1 MVKNKFYIIMSIIL
15 SFTLI
20 ILLNSCAYNAK
31 KVKGIS
37 DLNRIGDYDKR
48 LEYCKEL
55 AVKYPKSMEIK
66 TLLFRAK
73 LNSYYYHLSLARNFK
88 ERDKKD
94 KAIEQYKIALNLF
107 PNNKKL
113 KYEFDS
119 YLNPLI
125 VGKQKT
131 FKSTIESPVKLN
143 INLEEKISLDLRST
157 PITKIF
163 KIFGRSYNINVLF
176 DKDFRDFVYSI
187 EIKKI
192 GFYELLNQ
200 LCLIS
205 NARYRIV
212 DSSSILIYSNTT
224 FKKRYFDL
232 KGIKVFYL
240 SNIKAEDAKKLV
252 ISVFRDQQIMAQD
265 DPNLN
270 AVIIKASD
278 RTLKDIER
286 FIGQIDKENSEVEID
301 VEILEINRN
310 LLRKIGSDFGL
321 NTLNFSMGNEG
332 EGGSINSTINVNQIN
347 DLNFF
352 MTIPTI
358 AMNFLETDDN
368 NKILAKPNLRG
379 INGQEIKFM
388 VGDEIPIPQTQ
399 WQAMAAGGINNTPV
413 TSYNYKNVGIELK
426 LTPFIHANNEVT
438 LKMKVTMNFVS
449 AYVNA
454 FPVLGKRELESVI
467 RLKEGETSIIGG
479 FIRDEVRGS
488 LSGVP
493 AMSKIP
499 ILGKLFG
506 NSEKK
511 IKQTDLI
518 FSITPRII
526 RKIDLDRSDLD
537 PIWENLSTNIQNSS
551 KPSARPSSPKL
562 SESRRNNVNLL
573 IISPSR
579 RRVVINR
586 DSLFTIRINSNSE
599 ISSLSIG
606 GSVSGGKAV
615 IGEVKTDFF
624 KKDDVKVLKNYSNNS
639 FDLGYSFLD
648 KPMKRGILAQIK
660 IKFAEKGKYIFT
672 INSINAYSKDRKQ
685 ITIESSPVE
694 IEVY

>member
-1 MVKNKFYIIMSIIL
+1 MKKNKFCIILSVIL

-20 ILLNSCAYNAK
+20 ILLNSCAYNSK
-31 KVKGIS
+31 KIKGIS
-37 DLNRIGDYDKR
+37 DLNKIGDYDKK
-48 LEYCKEL
+48 LEHCKKL
-55 AVKYPKSMEIK
+55 AIKYPESMEIK
-66 TLLFRAK
+66 TLLFKAK

-88 ERDKKD
+88 ETEKKD
-94 KAIEQYKIALNLF
+94 KAIDQYKIALNLF

-113 KYEFDS
+113 KGEFDS
-119 YLNPLI
+119 YLNPQK
-125 VGKQKT
+125 VKKQKI
-131 FKSTIESPVKLN
+131 FKSTIKSPVKLN
-143 INLEEKISLDLRST
+143 IDTKEKISLDLRST

-192 GFYELLNQ
+192 GFYEFLDQ

-205 NARYRIV
+205 NATYRIV

-224 FKKRYFDL
+224 FKKRYFGL
-232 KGIKVFYL
+232 RGIKVFYL
-240 SNIKAEDAKKLV
+240 SNIKTEDAKKLV
-252 ISVFRDQQIMAQD
+252 ITVFRDQQVMVQD

-270 AVIIKASD
+270 TLIIKASD

-286 FIGQIDKENSEVEID
+286 FLSQIDKENSEVVID

-310 LLRKIGSDFGL
+310 LLRKIGSDFGVNPL
-321 NTLNFSMGNEG
+321 AFSIGNEG
-332 EGGSINSTINVNQIN
+332 EEGSINSTINLNQIN

-438 LKMKVTMNFVS
+438 LKMKITMNFVS
-449 AYVNA
+449 AYVNE
-454 FPVLGKRELESVI
+454 FPVLGKRELECVI
-467 RLKEGETSIIGG
+467 RLKEGETNIIGG

-488 LSGVP
+488 LNGIP
-493 AMSKIP
+493 FMSKIP
-499 ILGKLFG
+499 ILGRLFG

-518 FSITPRII
+518 FSITPRVI
-526 RKIDLDRSDLD
+526 RKIDLDGSDLD
-537 PIWENLSTNIQNSS
+537 PIWENLNTNVESSS
-551 KPSARPSSPKL
+551 KPSANPLSPVL
-562 SESRRNNVNLL
+562 SKSRRNNVNLL

-579 RRVVINR
+579 KRVTINK
-586 DSLFTIRINSNSE
+586 DSLFTIRMNSNSE

-606 GSVSGGKAV
+606 GTVSGSKAV
-615 IGEVKTDFF
+615 IDEVRTDFF
-624 KKDDVKVLKNYSNNS
+624 ESDNVKILKNYSGNS
-639 FDLGYSFLD
+639 FDLGYSFLG
-648 KPMKRGILAQIK
+648 KPVKRSILAQIK
-660 IKFAEKGKYIFT
+660 IKFSEKGKYIFT

-685 ITIESSPVE
+685 ITIESSPAE

>member
-252 ISVFRDQQIMAQD
+252 ITVFRDQQIMAQD

-321 NTLNFSMGNEG
+321 NILNFSMGNEG

-573 IISPSR
+573 IISASR
-579 RRVVINR
+579 KRVVINR

-624 KKDDVKVLKNYSNNS
+624 KSDDVKILKNYSGNS

-648 KPMKRGILAQIK
+648 KPVKRSILAQIK

>member
-1 MVKNKFYIIMSIIL
+1 MIKNKFYIIIL

-20 ILLNSCAYNAK
+20 VLLNSCAYNSK
-31 KVKGIS
+31 KIKGIS
-37 DLNRIGDYDKR
+37 DLNRIGDYDKK

-55 AVKYPKSMEIK
+55 ALKYPKKMEIK
-66 TLLFRAK
+66 TLLFRAE
-73 LNSYYYHLSLARNFK
+73 LNSYYYHLYLARNFK

-113 KYEFDS
+113 KDEFDS
-119 YLNPLI
+119 YLNPQK
-125 VGKQKT
+125 VRKQKT
-131 FKSTIESPVKLN
+131 FKYTIKSPVKLD

-163 KIFGRSYNINVLF
+163 KIFGRSYNINILF

-224 FKKRYFDL
+224 FKRRYFDL

-252 ISVFRDQQIMAQD
+252 ITVFRDQQIMAQE

-278 RTLKDIER
+278 RTLKDIEK
-286 FIGQIDKENSEVEID
+286 FISQIDRGNSEVEID

-310 LLRKIGSDFGL
+310 LLRKLGSDFGL
-321 NTLNFSMGNEG
+321 NPITFSIGNEG
-332 EGGSINSTINVNQIN
+332 EAGSINSTINLNQIN
-347 DLNFF
+347 DLSFF

-358 AMNFLETDDN
+358 AMNFLETNDN

-399 WQAMAAGGINNTPV
+399 WQAMAAGGVNNTPV
-413 TSYNYKNVGIELK
+413 TSYTYRNVGIEIE
-426 LTPFIHANNEVT
+426 LTPFVHANNEVT
-438 LKMKVTMNFVS
+438 LKMKLTMNFIS
-449 AYVNA
+449 SYINA

-467 RLKEGETSIIGG
+467 RLKEGETNIIGG

-488 LSGVP
+488 LKGVP
-493 AMSKIP
+493 VMSKIP

-506 NSEKK
+506 NSEKD

-526 RKIDLDRSDLD
+526 RNIDLGKKGLD
-537 PIWENLSTNIQNSS
+537 PIWENLNTNIQNSS
-551 KPSARPSSPKL
+551 KPSASLLSPALGK
-562 SESRRNNVNLL
+562 SRRNNVNLL

-599 ISSLSIG
+599 ISSLSID
-606 GSVSGGKAV
+606 GSVSGNKAV

-624 KKDDVKVLKNYSNNS
+624 KSDDVKILKNYSGNS

-648 KPMKRGILAQIK
+648 KPVKRSILAQIK
-660 IKFAEKGKYIFT
+660 IKFTEKGKYIFT
-672 INSINAYSKDRKQ
+672 INSINAYSKDKKQ

-694 IEVY
+694 IEVF

>member
-1 MVKNKFYIIMSIIL
+1 MIKNKFYMIAFIIL

-20 ILLNSCAYNAK
+20 ILLNSCSYNSK
-31 KVKGIS
+31 KIKRMS
-37 DLNRIGDYDKR
+37 DLNRIGDHDKK

-55 AVKYPKSMEIK
+55 AAKYPKSMEIK

-73 LNSYYYHLSLARNFK
+73 LNSYYYHLYLARNFK

-94 KAIEQYKIALNLF
+94 KAIEQYKIALNMF

-113 KYEFDS
+113 KDEFDS
-119 YLNPLI
+119 YLNPLK
-125 VGKQKT
+125 VRKQKT
-131 FKSTIESPVKLN
+131 FKPTIESPVKLD

-163 KIFGRSYNINVLF
+163 KIFGRSYNINILF

-187 EIKKI
+187 VIKKI

-224 FKKRYFDL
+224 FKRRYFDL

-240 SNIKAEDAKKLV
+240 SNIKAEDAKKL
-252 ISVFRDQQIMAQD
+252 IMTVFRDQQIMVQD

-278 RTLKDIER
+278 RTLKDIENFLSR
-286 FIGQIDKENSEVEID
+286 IDKGNSEVEID
-301 VEILEINRN
+301 VEILEINKS

-321 NTLNFSMGNEG
+321 NPLTFSMGNEG
-332 EGGSINSTINVNQIN
+332 EDGSINSTINLNQIN

-379 INGQEIKFM
+379 VNGQEIKFM

-399 WQAMAAGGINNTPV
+399 WQAMAAGGVQNTPV
-413 TSYNYKNVGIELK
+413 TSYTYKNVGIEIK

-438 LKMKVTMNFVS
+438 LKMKLIMNFIS
-449 AYVNA
+449 TYVNE

-467 RLKEGETSIIGG
+467 RLKEGETNIIGG
-479 FIRDEVRGS
+479 FIKDEVRGS
-488 LSGVP
+488 LNGIP
-493 AMSKIP
+493 GLSKIP

-506 NSEKK
+506 SSEKG

-518 FSITPRII
+518 FSITPRVI
-526 RKIDLDRSDLD
+526 RKIDLGRSDLD
-537 PIWENLSTNIQNSS
+537 PIWENLNTTVRSS
-551 KPSARPSSPKL
+551 GKPSASPSSPKL
-562 SESRRNNVNLL
+562 SKSRRDNVNLL

-579 RRVVINR
+579 KRVAINK

-606 GSVSGGKAV
+606 GSVSGNKSV
-615 IGEVKTDFF
+615 IDEIRTDFF
-624 KKDDVKVLKNYSNNS
+624 KSDKVKILKNHSGNS

-648 KPMKRGILAQIK
+648 KPVKSGILARIK
-660 IKFAEKGKYIFT
+660 IKFAEKGKYTFT
-672 INSINAYSKDRKQ
+672 INSINAYSKDKKQ

>member
-1 MVKNKFYIIMSIIL
+1 M
-15 SFTLI
+15 
-20 ILLNSCAYNAK
+20 
-31 KVKGIS
+31 S
-37 DLNRIGDYDKR
+37 DLNRIGDHDKK

-55 AVKYPKSMEIK
+55 AAKYPKSMEIK

-73 LNSYYYHLSLARNFK
+73 LNSYYYHLYLARNFK

-94 KAIEQYKIALNLF
+94 KAIEQYKIALNMF

-113 KYEFDS
+113 KDEFDS
-119 YLNPLI
+119 YLNPLK
-125 VGKQKT
+125 VRKQKT
-131 FKSTIESPVKLN
+131 FKPTIESPVKLD

-163 KIFGRSYNINVLF
+163 KIFGRSYNINILF

-224 FKKRYFDL
+224 FKRRYFDL

-240 SNIKAEDAKKLV
+240 SNIKAEDAKKL
-252 ISVFRDQQIMAQD
+252 IMTVFRDQQIMVQD

-278 RTLKDIER
+278 RTLKDIENFLSR
-286 FIGQIDKENSEVEID
+286 IDKGNSEVEID
-301 VEILEINRN
+301 VEILEINKS

-321 NTLNFSMGNEG
+321 NPLTFSMGNEG
-332 EGGSINSTINVNQIN
+332 EDGSINSTINLNQIN

-379 INGQEIKFM
+379 VNGQEIKFM

-399 WQAMAAGGINNTPV
+399 WQAMAAGGVQNTPV
-413 TSYNYKNVGIELK
+413 TSYTYKNVGIEIK

-438 LKMKVTMNFVS
+438 LKMKLIMNFIS
-449 AYVNA
+449 TYVNE

-467 RLKEGETSIIGG
+467 RLKEGETNIIGG
-479 FIRDEVRGS
+479 FIKDEVRGS
-488 LSGVP
+488 LNGIP
-493 AMSKIP
+493 GLSKIP

-506 NSEKK
+506 SSEKG

-518 FSITPRII
+518 FSITPRVI
-526 RKIDLDRSDLD
+526 RKIDLGRSDLD
-537 PIWENLSTNIQNSS
+537 PIWENLNTTVRSS
-551 KPSARPSSPKL
+551 GKPSASPSSPKL
-562 SESRRNNVNLL
+562 SKSRRDNVNLL

-579 RRVVINR
+579 KRVAINK

-606 GSVSGGKAV
+606 GSVSGNKSV
-615 IGEVKTDFF
+615 IDEIRTDFF
-624 KKDDVKVLKNYSNNS
+624 KSDKVKILKNHSGNS

-648 KPMKRGILAQIK
+648 KPVKSGILARIK
-660 IKFAEKGKYIFT
+660 IKFAEKGKYTFT
-672 INSINAYSKDRKQ
+672 INSINAYSKDKKQ

>member
-1 MVKNKFYIIMSIIL
+1 MIKNKFYMITIIVL
-15 SFTLI
+15 SFSLI
-20 ILLNSCAYNAK
+20 ILLNNCAYNSK
-31 KVKGIS
+31 EIKGIS
-37 DLNRIGDYDKR
+37 DLNRIGDQNKK

-55 AVKYPKSMEIK
+55 AAKYPKSMEIK
-66 TLLFRAK
+66 TLLFKAQ
-73 LNSYYYHLSLARNFK
+73 LNSYYYHLYLARNFK

-113 KYEFDS
+113 KDEFDS
-119 YLNPLI
+119 YLNPLK
-125 VGKQKT
+125 VRKQKT
-131 FKSTIESPVKLN
+131 FKSTIESPVKLD

-163 KIFGRSYNINVLF
+163 KIFGRSYNINILF

-192 GFYELLNQ
+192 GFYEFLNQ

-224 FKKRYFDL
+224 FKRRYFDL

-240 SNIKAEDAKKLV
+240 SNIKAEDAKKL
-252 ISVFRDQQIMAQD
+252 IMTVFRDQQIMAQD

-286 FIGQIDKENSEVEID
+286 FLSQIDKGNSEVEID
-301 VEILEINRN
+301 VEILEINKS
-310 LLRKIGSDFGL
+310 LLRKIGSDFGVNPL
-321 NTLNFSMGNEG
+321 AFSMGNEG
-332 EGGSINSTINVNQIN
+332 EDGSISSTINLNQIN

-358 AMNFLETDDN
+358 AMNFLETDDD

-379 INGQEIKFM
+379 VNGQEIKFM

-399 WQAMAAGGINNTPV
+399 WQAMAAGGVNNTPV
-413 TSYNYKNVGIELK
+413 TSYNYKNVGIEIK

-438 LKMKVTMNFVS
+438 LKMKLTMNFIS
-449 AYVNA
+449 TYVNE

-467 RLKEGETSIIGG
+467 RLKEGETNIIGG
-479 FIRDEVRGS
+479 FIKDEVRGS
-488 LSGVP
+488 LNGVP
-493 AMSKIP
+493 GLSKIP

-506 NSEKK
+506 NSEKG

-518 FSITPRII
+518 FSITPRVI

-537 PIWENLSTNIQNSS
+537 PIWENLNTNVKSS
-551 KPSARPSSPKL
+551 DKPSASPSSPKL
-562 SESRRNNVNLL
+562 SKSRRDNVNLL

-579 RRVVINR
+579 KRVTINK

-615 IGEVKTDFF
+615 IDEVRTDFF
-624 KKDDVKVLKNYSNNS
+624 KSDKVKILKNHSGNS

-648 KPMKRGILAQIK
+648 KPIKRGMLARIK
-660 IKFAEKGKYIFT
+660 IKFAEKGKYTFT
-672 INSINAYSKDRKQ
+672 INSINAYSKDKKQ

>member
-1 MVKNKFYIIMSIIL
+1 MIKDKFLIIISIIL
-15 SFTLI
+15 GLTLI
-20 ILLNSCAYNAK
+20 LLLNGCAYNSRAL
-31 KVKGIS
+31 KGIS

-48 LEYCKEL
+48 LEYCEKL
-55 AVKYPKSMEIK
+55 AKDHPENMEIK
-66 TLLFRAK
+66 TLLFRAR
-73 LNSYYYHLSLARNFK
+73 LNCYYYHLSLARNFK

-94 KAIEQYKIALNLF
+94 GAIDQYKIALSLF
-107 PNNKKL
+107 PNNKRL

-119 YLNPLI
+119 YLNPQK
-125 VGKQKT
+125 KQKQRI
-131 FKSTIESPVKLN
+131 FKSAIESPVKLDIN
-143 INLEEKISLDLRST
+143 IDEKISLDLRST

-163 KIFGRSYNINVLF
+163 KIFGRSYNVNVLF

-205 NARYRIV
+205 NAKYRIV
-212 DSSSILIYSNTT
+212 DTSSILIYSNTT
-224 FKKRYFDL
+224 FKRRYFDL

-252 ISVFRDQQIMAQD
+252 ITVFRDQQIMVQD

-270 AVIIKASD
+270 ALIIKASD
-278 RTLKDIER
+278 KTLKDIER
-286 FIGQIDKENSEVEID
+286 FLGQIDKENSEVVIN

-321 NTLNFSMGNEG
+321 NTLNFSAGNEG
-332 EGGSINSTINVNQIN
+332 AEGSINSTINLNQIN

-352 MTIPTI
+352 MTIPTVV
-358 AMNFLETDDN
+358 MNFLETDDN

-413 TSYNYKNVGIELK
+413 TSYNYKNVGIELT

-438 LKMKVTMNFVS
+438 IKMKVTMNFVS
-449 AYVNA
+449 AYVNQ
-454 FPVLGKRELESVI
+454 FPVLGKRELESII

-479 FIRDEVRGS
+479 FIRDEIRGS
-488 LSGVP
+488 LNGIP
-493 AMSKIP
+493 IMSKIP

-506 NSEKK
+506 NSKK
-511 IKQTDLI
+511 NIKQTDLI
-518 FSITPRII
+518 FSVTPRII
-526 RKIDLDRSDLD
+526 KKMDLDRSDLD
-537 PIWENLSTNIQNSS
+537 PIWENLNTNVRSSS
-551 KPSARPSSPKL
+551 KPSATPLSPEL
-562 SESRRNNVNLL
+562 NESRRNDVNLL

-599 ISSLSIG
+599 ISSTWG
-606 GSVSGGKAV
+606 RN
-615 IGEVKTDFF
+615 T
-624 KKDDVKVLKNYSNNS
+624 
-639 FDLGYSFLD
+639 
-648 KPMKRGILAQIK
+648 
-660 IKFAEKGKYIFT
+660 
-672 INSINAYSKDRKQ
+672 
-685 ITIESSPVE
+685 
-694 IEVY
+694 